1 MAASRIIVEKYL
13 EDENSQE
20 HGLTDYKF
28 MCFDGKPQV
37 VVLDVDRYTVHKR
50 NFYDTDWNNLHVG
63 SDACAIDRDIVKPK
77 KLNEMISIAQQLSSD
92 FPFVRVDLYEVN
104 GHVIFGEMTFY
115 PWSGYV
121 QYEPDD
127 FDFELGKSWKCE

>member
-121 QYEPDD
+121 KYYPDD
-127 FDFELGKSWKCE
+127 FYFELGKSWKCE